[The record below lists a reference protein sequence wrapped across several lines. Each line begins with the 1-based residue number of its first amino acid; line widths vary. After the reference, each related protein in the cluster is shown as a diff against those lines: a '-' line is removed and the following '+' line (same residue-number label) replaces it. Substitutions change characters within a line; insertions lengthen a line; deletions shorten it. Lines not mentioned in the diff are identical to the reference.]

1 LDLIIEIFNYSEDE
15 DIVEASVMTLKSF
28 SFDLQSRIKMVGN
41 SNLILRLL
49 TFKRHPNQQ
58 ISLSVRAIV
67 DLLSLNE
74 KNKEEEVDFDIVF
87 PKLRSKQPA
96 VVEKAAKQ
104 IQSACNASVS
114 RVVSEGAIEPLDFAL
129 NQHVDLETL
138 EEVLKT
144 LSIMSSNGNLYSKL
158 NSSAIAIKDLS
169 KLNTMKRIIEI
180 LNLDQVLP
188 LNLLQYAFIVL
199 ERILQIKENRV
210 SFLSN
215 NYLKLTLKYL
225 KNETNSET
233 KASICKII
241 SRLDEE
247 FSGNKILRTEKAID
261 SIINLINERKDEKV
275 VHTAIFCLLILS
287 QRGLSFNF
295 VKYFRGKSGIY

>member
-1 LDLIIEIFNYSEDE
+1 MYIAKKVKNLSEIISKNIIKYKKFQDILKNLLLLCAFLALNRKKKYFSTFFQANAVTKLSMDTLDLIVEIFNYSEDE

-49 TFKRHPNQQ
+49 TFKRHQNQQ
-58 ISLSVRAIV
+58 ISTSVKAII

-74 KNKEEEVDFDIVF
+74 KSKDEEVDFDIVF

-129 NQHVDLETL
+129 NHHVDLETL

-144 LSIMSSNGNLYSKL
+144 LSNMSSNGNL
-158 NSSAIAIKDLS
+158 I
-169 KLNTMKRIIEI
+169 
-180 LNLDQVLP
+180 Q
-188 LNLLQYAFIVL
+188 
-199 ERILQIKENRV
+199 
-210 SFLSN
+210 
-215 NYLKLTLKYL
+215 
-225 KNETNSET
+225 
-233 KASICKII
+233 C
-241 SRLDEE
+241 
-247 FSGNKILRTEKAID
+247 
-261 SIINLINERKDEKV
+261 
-275 VHTAIFCLLILS
+275 
-287 QRGLSFNF
+287 
-295 VKYFRGKSGIY
+295 